1 MKKKWYGKVK
11 MKEVVTDVEVENDVD
26 LSFSLASK
34 YLPVVYLSLIHI

>member
-1 MKKKWYGKVK
+1 

-34 YLPVVYLSLIHI
+34 YLPVVYEFKEFLEYLYS